1 MQKRLLIALFIAS
14 VASVASVAFGGATP
28 VAAQEPG
35 ATPASGAPA
44 ASAAA
49 ATPATA
55 TGDAPYRSPMRS
67 QCEDEMAKDADWRAS
82 VKLRLAPDV
91 HAEDAQQMLTN
102 RRHVVM
108 AYAALWALVAGFV
121 VFMWMRQRGLQAE
134 IARLEREI
142 IQATKDA

>member
-1 MQKRLLIALFIAS
+1 MQKRLLIALFIAC
-14 VASVASVAFGGATP
+14 VASVTLAGATP
-28 VAAQEPG
+28 AAAQEPG
-35 ATPASGAPA
+35 ATSAPGAPEA
-44 ASAAA
+44 EPAA
-49 ATPATA
+49 AT
-55 TGDAPYRSPMRS
+55 GGAPYRSAMRS
-67 QCEDEMAKDADWRAS
+67 QCEDEMAKDADWRAD

>member
-1 MQKRLLIALFIAS
+1 MQKRLLIALFIACVTS
-14 VASVASVAFGGATP
+14 VALAGVTP

-35 ATPASGAPA
+35 A
-44 ASAAA
+44 AAA
-49 ATPATA
+49 A
-55 TGDAPYRSPMRS
+55 TGDAPYRSAMRS
-67 QCEDEMAKDADWRAS
+67 QCEDEMAKDADWRAD

-108 AYAALWALVAGFV
+108 AYAALWVLVAGFV

-142 IQATKDA
+142 VQATKDA

>member
-1 MQKRLLIALFIAS
+1 MQKRLLIALFIACVTS
-14 VASVASVAFGGATP
+14 VALAGVTP

-35 ATPASGAPA
+35 A
-44 ASAAA
+44 AAA
-49 ATPATA
+49 A
-55 TGDAPYRSPMRS
+55 TGDAPYRSAMRS
-67 QCEDEMAKDADWRAS
+67 QCEDEMAKDADWRAD

-108 AYAALWALVAGFV
+108 AYAALWVLVAGFV

-142 IQATKDA
+142 VQATKDS

>member
-1 MQKRLLIALFIAS
+1 MQKRLLTALFIAC
-14 VASVASVAFGGATP
+14 VAGVSLAGVTP
-28 VAAQEPG
+28 AAAQEPG
-35 ATPASGAPA
+35 ATAAPAEAAPA
-44 ASAAA
+44 A
-49 ATPATA
+49 A
-55 TGDAPYRSPMRS
+55 TGDAPYRSAMRS
-67 QCEDEMAKDADWRAS
+67 QCEDEMAKDADWRAD

-108 AYAALWALVAGFV
+108 AYAALWVLVAGFV